1 MKINENTEK
10 LEISVVIIS
19 IEQLKKVLLKVS
31 KIKAMKSVVC
41 VCVRKRKEGE
51 KEKEKEGCKITVV
64 VVVVMA
70 ISFFFLFYF
79 YVLPK

>member
-41 VCVRKRKEGE
+41 VCEKEKEGE